1 MMDTRYEVGAGPLS
15 IEKTKLD
22 WEEEEGGGN
31 RLGGRN
37 RVEKG
42 KGG

>member
-1 MMDTRYEVGAGPLS
+1 MDTRYEVGAGPLS
-15 IEKTKLD
+15 IERIELD
-22 WEEEEGGGN
+22 MEEEQGGEN